1 MRAFPREVIDALM
14 AQTAQPPDFEVR
26 AAAATRFTWSCS
38 GQAKGIPRLLLDA
51 PPSTEGVQGHG
62 GLHPARCDVQR
73 VPGERP
79 QGQWP

>member
-1 MRAFPREVIDALM
+1 MRSWRGD
-14 AQTAQPPDFEVR
+14 QSS
-26 AAAATRFTWSCS
+26 WSFS
-38 GQAKGIPRLLLDA
+38 GQAKVIPRLLLDA

-73 VPGERP
+73 VQGERP